1 MYLEWSL
8 SRMESR
14 TEAMLSLLGV
24 RFEPHPVRLV
34 QAITPPLMT
43 LLEQPAFRGKR
54 EMGVDTVSEHGI
66 AVGFDL
72 GLLLCRVILRVAD
85 PTFVVTVLRKPKS
98 DLFYNKLVL
107 RPSDDRWRGATWSPE
122 HIGSVAVAGFVNR
135 CQSPDDLPRIVRDI
149 VAQLI

>member
-98 DLFYNKLVL
+98 DLFYGPKWSRYEYSFRFSTDGRAWL
-107 RPSDDRWRGATWSPE
+107 REGVTR
-122 HIGSVAVAGFVNR
+122 AV
-135 CQSPDDLPRIVRDI
+135 VRD
-149 VAQLI
+149 ASFCNPAWPSGC